1 MSPQGVTVL
10 PHLISTIYFSFFEA
24 TLSLPPAS
32 VPSRSHLDPVRIEC
46 RELDTAV
53 VRRHAV
59 ICFIIPRVKRI
70 KQCTLVFCLILDRAR
85 SVRNSVLL
93 GSNVPLIAATKEK
106 YMDPY
111 SQVSHTAA
119 SMTATCFSL

>member
-53 VRRHAV
+53 
-59 ICFIIPRVKRI
+59 
-70 KQCTLVFCLILDRAR
+70 CTLVFCLILDRAR

-111 SQVSHTAA
+111 SQVSHTAG